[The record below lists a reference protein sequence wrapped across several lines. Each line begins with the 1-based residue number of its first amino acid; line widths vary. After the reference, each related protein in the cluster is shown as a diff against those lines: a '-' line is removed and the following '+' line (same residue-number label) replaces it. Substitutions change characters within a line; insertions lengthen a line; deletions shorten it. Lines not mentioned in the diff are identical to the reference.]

1 MRVLTFATIF
11 GLRKGLTF
19 KMDQSHVKKFMPK
32 LLKQIES
39 GKLNPELII
48 THTMRL
54 KNAVEGYKIFD
65 KEEQDSRKA
74 VLTP

>member
-1 MRVLTFATIF
+1 MRVLSFATIYS
-11 GLRKGLTF
+11 LRKGLTF
-19 KMDQSHVKKFMPK
+19 KMGQSHVQKFMPK

-65 KEEQDSRKA
+65 KKEQDSRKM